1 MLLDA
6 SETRLDN
13 VIPQDLALAISNS
26 LVGVGV
32 VVAASWFFRMAERK
46 YNRAE
51 VGSAVM
57 AKTVC
62 SGVFH
67 LEARPRG
74 HSDH

>member
-1 MLLDA
+1 MPAKLASTMSSRKVWPWLLA
-6 SETRLDN
+6 T
-13 VIPQDLALAISNS
+13 AI
-26 LVGVGV
+26 VGVAV

-67 LEARPRG
+67 LEARP
-74 HSDH
+74 

>member
-1 MLLDA
+1 MPAKLASTMSSRKIWPWLLA
-6 SETRLDN
+6 T
-13 VIPQDLALAISNS
+13 AI
-26 LVGVGV
+26 VGVAV

-62 SGVFH
+62 SGVFISKRAP
-67 LEARPRG
+67 E
-74 HSDH
+74 DI